1 MIVTTAAV
9 VEVEGHLLV
18 QDQNLHH
25 HQDVDGIQGHRTIPG
40 PDHHQLEK
48 VAAHDLPLDPEVR
61 GEGRIPERGD
71 QGQVEDHI
79 LTLEGKKL

>member
-1 MIVTTAAV
+1 MIITTAAV
-9 VEVEGHLLV
+9 AEVEGHLLV

-25 HQDVDGIQGHRTIPG
+25 HQDVDGIQGHHTIPG

-48 VAAHDLPLDPEVR
+48 VGVHDRPQDPEVR
-61 GEGRIPERGD
+61 GEGRIPERG
-71 QGQVEDHI
+71 GRVQVGDHI